1 MSGQCTQSLC
11 SVLAVEFCEAHIAK
25 GWHLALL
32 GHLGMHLSGISSWR
46 SQSTQTRLPCFA
58 EKKRGKRS
66 LLVYPKNDVK
76 FLLKHHTK
84 GGFR

>member
-1 MSGQCTQSLC
+1 MSSQCTQSLC
-11 SVLAVEFCEAHIAK
+11 SVLAVEFCGTHIAK

-46 SQSTQTRLPCFA
+46 SQRVLKLFYPCF

-76 FLLKHHTK
+76 ISS
-84 GGFR
+84 

>member
-1 MSGQCTQSLC
+1 MVNVHNLFALC
-11 SVLAVEFCEAHIAK
+11 LRLNFVGLIAK

-46 SQSTQTRLPCFA
+46 SQSTQTLLPLFCR
-58 EKKRGKRS
+58 EEEGKRS